1 MSLTEYYS
9 SEIDVVL
16 SIIDSFYEF
25 ENNKERQEWERARFI
40 AYMTIKPHDIKK
52 KFKTPSD
59 IIRFGW
65 EQQKIENDIKDL
77 KTKME
82 TSRRREQ
89 SLFDK
94 LMKKR

>member
-52 KFKTPSD
+52 KFKKPSD
-59 IIRFGW
+59 IIRLGW
-65 EQQKIENDIKDL
+65 EQQKIENEIKDL

-82 TSRRREQ
+82 LSRKNEQ
-89 SLFDK
+89 ALYNK
-94 LMKKR
+94 LMR

>member
-40 AYMTIKPHDIKK
+40 AYMTIKPHDSKR
-52 KFKTPSD
+52 KFKKPSD

>member
-40 AYMTIKPHDIKK
+40 SYMTIKPHDIKK
-52 KFKTPSD
+52 KFKKPSD